1 MFQREFPSIRNMKI
15 QKNSN
20 YFLQLIFLLV
30 LIWAASPTYA
40 QENSAEGSASSVER
54 GTFFGAKPT
63 EYPDWFK
70 ESFLEFSD
78 DIAEAAEE
86 GKRVLIIFQQDG
98 CPYCNLL
105 VERNL
110 SQKNILEL
118 VQQKFDVI
126 SINIW
131 GDREIVTVGGQ
142 SYTEKEFSEALKVQ
156 FTPTLLFFNEKGKA
170 ILKLN
175 GYLPPREFLTALTY
189 VAEHHEKK
197 TPYRDFVRA
206 AHAGTSASQK
216 ALISQPFFQSPPHNL
231 NRYEDSRPL
240 AVFFEQPECPNCET
254 LHNKV
259 LADPEVSKFLDG
271 FHVVQ
276 LDMWS
281 NDQLTDIEGNVR
293 SFRDWASSLD
303 ISYAPTIVLFDRN
316 GKEVIRSEAWF
327 RKFHTSGLFEYVSSG
342 AFLEQPNFQRYLSA
356 RADHLIEQGIDVNIW
371 E

>member
-1 MFQREFPSIRNMKI
+1 MFQHKFTVNRNMKFWKI
-15 QKNSN
+15 SDR
-20 YFLQLIFLLV
+20 FLQPIMLLV
-30 LIWAASPTYA
+30 LTWVAFSAFA
-40 QENSAEGSASSVER
+40 QENSTQGSASSTEL
-54 GTFFGAKPT
+54 GTFLGAKPT

-78 DIAEAAEE
+78 DVAEAAEE
-86 GKRVLIIFQQDG
+86 GKRLLLIFQQDG

-118 VQQKFDVI
+118 VQEKFDVI

-131 GDREIVTVGGQ
+131 GDREVVTVGGQ
-142 SYTEKEFSEALKVQ
+142 AYTEKEFSEALKVQ

-170 ILKLN
+170 VLKLN
-175 GYLPPREFLTALTY
+175 GYLPPRDFLTALTY
-189 VAEHHEKK
+189 VAEHHETK
-197 TPYRDFVRA
+197 TPYRDFVRT
-206 AHAGTSASQK
+206 AHEGTGASQK
-216 ALISQPFFQSPPHNL
+216 TLISQPFFQSPPHDL
-231 NRYEDSRPL
+231 KRDGDSRPL

-259 LADPEVSKFLDG
+259 LVDPEVSKFLDD

-281 NDQLTDIEGNVR
+281 NDQLTDIEGNKR
-293 SFRDWASSLD
+293 SIRDWASSLD
-303 ISYAPTIVLFDRN
+303 ISYAPTIVLFDKN
-316 GKEVIRSEAWF
+316 GEEVIRSEAWF
-327 RKFHTSGLFEYVSSG
+327 RKFHTSGLFEYVSSE
-342 AFLEQPNFQRYLSA
+342 AFLEQPNFQRYLSD

>member
-1 MFQREFPSIRNMKI
+1 MFQREFPAKRNMKI
-15 QKNSN
+15 WKNSN
-20 YFLQLIFLLV
+20 HFLQMNLLLV
-30 LIWAASPTYA
+30 LVVFPTFA
-40 QENSAEGSASSVER
+40 QENIAQGSASSTEL
-54 GTFFGAKPT
+54 GTFYGAEPT

-70 ESFLEFSD
+70 DSFLEFSD
-78 DIAEAAEE
+78 DVAEAAEE
-86 GKRVLIIFQQDG
+86 GKRVLLLFHQDG

-118 VQQKFDVI
+118 VQEKFDVI
-126 SINIW
+126 AINIW
-131 GDREIVTVGGQ
+131 GDREVVTVGGQ

-156 FTPTLLFFNEKGKA
+156 FTPTMLFFNEKGKA

-175 GYLPPREFLTALTY
+175 GYLPPRDFLTALTY
-189 VAEHHEKK
+189 VAEQHETK
-197 TPYRDFVRA
+197 TPYREFVRT

-231 NRYEDSRPL
+231 NQHADSRPL
-240 AVFFEQPECPNCET
+240 AVFFEQLECPNCET

-259 LADPEVSKFLDG
+259 LADPEVSKFLDK
-271 FHVVQ
+271 FHVLQ

-281 NDQLTDIEGNVR
+281 NDQLTDIEGNER
-293 SFRDWASSLD
+293 SIRDWASSLD
-303 ISYAPTIVLFDRN
+303 ISYAPTIVLFDRK
-316 GKEVIRSEAWF
+316 GEEVIRSEAWF
-327 RKFHTSGLFEYVSSG
+327 KKFHTSGLFEYVSSE
-342 AFLEQPNFQRYLSA
+342 AFLEQPNFQRYLSN